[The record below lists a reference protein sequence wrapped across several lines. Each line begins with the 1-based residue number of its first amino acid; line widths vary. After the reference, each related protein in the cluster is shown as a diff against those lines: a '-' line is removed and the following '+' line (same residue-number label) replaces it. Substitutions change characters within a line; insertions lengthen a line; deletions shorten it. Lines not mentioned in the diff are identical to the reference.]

1 MANGQLDP
9 SGRLF
14 SHAELVYAPGERD
27 LAKRFFEAL
36 GCRLVDSGGPYLVV
50 LFDPSGQSFY
60 DNCLYVS
67 EIVEEQLELEAIL
80 RRDLDANGELGDR
93 HQKFVAR
100 FEREPQRTTHLG
112 LRLSSAAELDEV
124 LARVEEL
131 GGELPGRVSVAR
143 VIRPGD
149 AGSLDPKLIQAFVRT
164 DLCAA
169 GLLCLGQHF
178 ELQVQL

>member
-1 MANGQLDP
+1 MGSA
-9 SGRLF
+9 SERSRLF
-14 SHAELVYAPGERD
+14 NHAELVYAPGERD
-27 LAKRFFEAL
+27 LVTRFFEAL
-36 GCRLVDSGGPYLVV
+36 GCRVVDSGGPYLVV
-50 LFDPSGQSFY
+50 LLDPGGQSFY

-67 EIVEEQLELEAIL
+67 EIVEEQGELEAAL
-80 RRDLDANGELGDR
+80 QRALAAGGALGDR
-93 HQKFVAR
+93 YQKFVAR

-112 LRLSSAAELDEV
+112 LRLSSERELDEV
-124 LARVEEL
+124 LARLEEL
-131 GGELPGRVSVAR
+131 GTEPGRVSVAR